1 MEVILLKEH
10 DSLGEIGDIVNV
22 KPGYARNFLFP
33 NGIAVR
39 SSKRNIALAEEQK
52 KTLQKR
58 LDRESK
64 VNQELIAQLAKV
76 EVSIEVEVGEE
87 DKMFGSVTNLD
98 IHKTLTEKDVKIDRQ
113 SISLTLSISWEYL
126 HPAFFPTSTNLF
138 ELEEFVDP
146 TTNNPSINGEI
157 FLTAFCLFVV
167 A

>member
-52 KTLQKR
+52 KTIQKR

-98 IHKTLTEKDVKIDRQ
+98 IHKALTEKDVKIDRQ
-113 SISLTLSISWEYL
+113 SILLDQPIKTLGVHNIPIKLSS
-126 HPAFFPTSTNLF
+126 
-138 ELEEFVDP
+138 
-146 TTNNPSINGEI
+146 GEKQEI
-157 FLTAFCLFVV
+157 KVYVIKA
-167 A
+167 

>member
-1 MEVILLKEH
+1 MEVILLKEYE
-10 DSLGEIGDIVNV
+10 SLGEIGDIVNV

-76 EVSIEVEVGEE
+76 EVSIAKGKKKY
-87 DKMFGSVTNLD
+87 DK
-98 IHKTLTEKDVKIDRQ
+98 RQ
-113 SISLTLSISWEYL
+113 TIKNRQWNRDKSRYVRRSS
-126 HPAFFPTSTNLF
+126 
-138 ELEEFVDP
+138 
-146 TTNNPSINGEI
+146 
-157 FLTAFCLFVV
+157 
-167 A
+167 

>member
-10 DSLGEIGDIVNV
+10 ESLGEIGDIVNV

-39 SSKRNIALAEEQK
+39 SSKRNIALADEQK

-64 VNQELIAQLAKV
+64 ANQELMAQLAKV
-76 EVSIEVEVGEE
+76 EVSIEVEVGED

-98 IHKTLTEKDVKIDRQ
+98 IHKALAEKDVKIDRQ
-113 SISLTLSISWEYL
+113 SILLDQPIKALGVHNVPVKLSS
-126 HPAFFPTSTNLF
+126 
-138 ELEEFVDP
+138 
-146 TTNNPSINGEI
+146 GEKQEI
-157 FLTAFCLFVV
+157 KVYVIKA
-167 A
+167 

>member
-98 IHKTLTEKDVKIDRQ
+98 IHKALTEKDVKIDRQ
-113 SISLTLSISWEYL
+113 SILLDQPIKTLGVHNVTIKLSS
-126 HPAFFPTSTNLF
+126 
-138 ELEEFVDP
+138 
-146 TTNNPSINGEI
+146 GEKQEI
-157 FLTAFCLFVV
+157 KVYVIKA
-167 A
+167 

>member
-58 LDRESK
+58 LDRASK

-98 IHKTLTEKDVKIDRQ
+98 IHKALTEKDLKIDRQ
-113 SISLTLSISWEYL
+113 SILLDQPIKTLGVHNVSIKLS
-126 HPAFFPTSTNLF
+126 S
-138 ELEEFVDP
+138 
-146 TTNNPSINGEI
+146 GEKQEI
-157 FLTAFCLFVV
+157 KVYVIKA
-167 A
+167 

>member
-10 DSLGEIGDIVNV
+10 ESLGEIGDIVNV

-39 SSKRNIALAEEQK
+39 SSKRNIALADEQK

-64 VNQELIAQLAKV
+64 ANQELMAQLAKV

-98 IHKTLTEKDVKIDRQ
+98 IHKALAKKDVKIDRQ
-113 SISLTLSISWEYL
+113 SILLDQPIKALGVHNVPVKLSS
-126 HPAFFPTSTNLF
+126 
-138 ELEEFVDP
+138 
-146 TTNNPSINGEI
+146 GEKQEI
-157 FLTAFCLFVV
+157 KVYVIKA
-167 A
+167 

>member
-10 DSLGEIGDIVNV
+10 ESLGEIGDIVNV

-58 LDRESK
+58 AERESK
-64 VNQELIAQLAKV
+64 ANQELIAQLAKV
-76 EVSIEVEVGEE
+76 EISIEVEVGDE

-98 IHKTLTEKDVKIDRQ
+98 IHKALTEKDVKIDRQ
-113 SISLTLSISWEYL
+113 SILLDQPIKTLGVHNVPIKLSS
-126 HPAFFPTSTNLF
+126 
-138 ELEEFVDP
+138 
-146 TTNNPSINGEI
+146 GEKQEI
-157 FLTAFCLFVV
+157 KVYVIKA
-167 A
+167 

>member
-10 DSLGEIGDIVNV
+10 ESLGEIGDIVNV

-39 SSKRNIALAEEQK
+39 SSKRNIALADEQK

-64 VNQELIAQLAKV
+64 ANQELMALLAKV

-98 IHKTLTEKDVKIDRQ
+98 IHKALAEKDVKIDRQ
-113 SISLTLSISWEYL
+113 SILLDQPIKSLGVHNVPVKLSS
-126 HPAFFPTSTNLF
+126 
-138 ELEEFVDP
+138 
-146 TTNNPSINGEI
+146 GEKQEI
-157 FLTAFCLFVV
+157 KVYVIKA
-167 A
+167 

>member
-58 LDRESK
+58 LDRASK

-87 DKMFGSVTNLD
+87 DKMIGSVTNLD
-98 IHKTLTEKDVKIDRQ
+98 IHKALTEKDVKIDRQ
-113 SISLTLSISWEYL
+113 SILLDQPIKTLGVHNVPIKLSS
-126 HPAFFPTSTNLF
+126 
-138 ELEEFVDP
+138 
-146 TTNNPSINGEI
+146 GEKQEI
-157 FLTAFCLFVV
+157 KVYVIKA
-167 A
+167 

>member
-10 DSLGEIGDIVNV
+10 ESLGEIGDIVNV

-58 LDRESK
+58 LERESK

-76 EVSIEVEVGEE
+76 EISIEVEVGEE

-98 IHKTLTEKDVKIDRQ
+98 IHKALTEKDVKIDRQ
-113 SISLTLSISWEYL
+113 SILLDQPIKTLGVHNVTIKLSS
-126 HPAFFPTSTNLF
+126 
-138 ELEEFVDP
+138 
-146 TTNNPSINGEI
+146 GEKQEI
-157 FLTAFCLFVV
+157 KV
-167 A
+167 

>member
-64 VNQELIAQLAKV
+64 ANQELMAQLAKV

-98 IHKTLTEKDVKIDRQ
+98 IHKALAEKDVKIDRQ
-113 SISLTLSISWEYL
+113 SILLDQPIKALGVHNVPVKLSS
-126 HPAFFPTSTNLF
+126 
-138 ELEEFVDP
+138 
-146 TTNNPSINGEI
+146 GEKQEI
-157 FLTAFCLFVV
+157 KVYVIKA
-167 A
+167 

>member
-10 DSLGEIGDIVNV
+10 ESLGEIGDIVNV

-58 LDRESK
+58 ADRESK

-76 EVSIEVEVGEE
+76 EISIEVEVGEE

-98 IHKTLTEKDVKIDRQ
+98 IHKALAEKDVKIDRQ
-113 SISLTLSISWEYL
+113 SILLDQPIKALGVHNVPVKLSS
-126 HPAFFPTSTNLF
+126 
-138 ELEEFVDP
+138 
-146 TTNNPSINGEI
+146 GEKQEI
-157 FLTAFCLFVV
+157 KVYVIKA
-167 A
+167 

>member
-10 DSLGEIGDIVNV
+10 ESLGEIGDIVNV

-64 VNQELIAQLAKV
+64 VNEELIAQLAKV

-98 IHKTLTEKDVKIDRQ
+98 IHKALTEKDVKIDRQ
-113 SISLTLSISWEYL
+113 SILLDQPIKTLGVHNVPIKLSSGEKQLSLI
-126 HPAFFPTSTNLF
+126 H
-138 ELEEFVDP
+138 
-146 TTNNPSINGEI
+146 I
-157 FLTAFCLFVV
+157 
-167 A
+167 

>member
-10 DSLGEIGDIVNV
+10 ESLGEIGDIVNV

-33 NGIAVR
+33 YGIAVR
-39 SSKRNIALAEEQK
+39 SSKRNIALADEQK

-64 VNQELIAQLAKV
+64 ANQELMAQLSKV

-98 IHKTLTEKDVKIDRQ
+98 IHKALAEKDVKIDRQ
-113 SISLTLSISWEYL
+113 SILLDQPIKALGVYNAPVKLSS
-126 HPAFFPTSTNLF
+126 
-138 ELEEFVDP
+138 
-146 TTNNPSINGEI
+146 GEKQEI
-157 FLTAFCLFVV
+157 KVYVIKA
-167 A
+167 

>member
-76 EVSIEVEVGEE
+76 EVSIEVEVGGE

-98 IHKTLTEKDVKIDRQ
+98 IHKALTEKDVKIDRQ
-113 SISLTLSISWEYL
+113 SILLDQPIKTLGVHNVPIKLSS
-126 HPAFFPTSTNLF
+126 
-138 ELEEFVDP
+138 
-146 TTNNPSINGEI
+146 GEKQEI
-157 FLTAFCLFVV
+157 KVYVIKA
-167 A
+167 

>member
-1 MEVILLKEH
+1 MEVILLKEYE
-10 DSLGEIGDIVNV
+10 SLGEIGDIVNV

-76 EVSIEVEVGEE
+76 EVSIAKGKKKY
-87 DKMFGSVTNLD
+87 DKL
-98 IHKTLTEKDVKIDRQ
+98 LTIKNRQ
-113 SISLTLSISWEYL
+113 WNRDKSRYVRRSS
-126 HPAFFPTSTNLF
+126 
-138 ELEEFVDP
+138 
-146 TTNNPSINGEI
+146 
-157 FLTAFCLFVV
+157 
-167 A
+167 

>member
-10 DSLGEIGDIVNV
+10 DSVGEIGDIVNV

-98 IHKTLTEKDVKIDRQ
+98 IHKALTEKDVKIDRQ
-113 SISLTLSISWEYL
+113 SILLDQPIKTLGVHNVPIKLSS
-126 HPAFFPTSTNLF
+126 
-138 ELEEFVDP
+138 
-146 TTNNPSINGEI
+146 GEKQEI
-157 FLTAFCLFVV
+157 KVYVIKA
-167 A
+167 

>member
-52 KTLQKR
+52 NTLQKR

-98 IHKTLTEKDVKIDRQ
+98 IHKALTEKDVKIDRQ
-113 SISLTLSISWEYL
+113 SILLDQPIKTLGVHNVPIKLSS
-126 HPAFFPTSTNLF
+126 
-138 ELEEFVDP
+138 
-146 TTNNPSINGEI
+146 GEKQEI
-157 FLTAFCLFVV
+157 KVYVIKA
-167 A
+167 

>member
-39 SSKRNIALAEEQK
+39 SSKRNIALADEQK

-58 LDRESK
+58 LDRASK

-98 IHKTLTEKDVKIDRQ
+98 IHKALTEKDVKIDRQ
-113 SISLTLSISWEYL
+113 SILLDQPIKTLGVHNVPIKLSS
-126 HPAFFPTSTNLF
+126 
-138 ELEEFVDP
+138 
-146 TTNNPSINGEI
+146 GEKQEI
-157 FLTAFCLFVV
+157 KVYVIKA
-167 A
+167 

>member
-58 LDRESK
+58 LDRASK

-98 IHKTLTEKDVKIDRQ
+98 IHKALTEKDVKIDRQ
-113 SISLTLSISWEYL
+113 SILLDQPIKTLGVHNVPIKLSS
-126 HPAFFPTSTNLF
+126 
-138 ELEEFVDP
+138 
-146 TTNNPSINGEI
+146 GENQEI
-157 FLTAFCLFVV
+157 KVYVIKA
-167 A
+167 

>member
-58 LDRESK
+58 AERESK
-64 VNQELIAQLAKV
+64 ANQDLIAQLAKV
-76 EVSIEVEVGEE
+76 EISIEVEVGEE

-98 IHKTLTEKDVKIDRQ
+98 IHKALTEKDVKIDRQ
-113 SISLTLSISWEYL
+113 SILLDQPIKTLGVHNVPIKLSS
-126 HPAFFPTSTNLF
+126 
-138 ELEEFVDP
+138 
-146 TTNNPSINGEI
+146 GEKQEI
-157 FLTAFCLFVV
+157 KVYVIKA
-167 A
+167 

>member
-1 MEVILLKEH
+1 MKIILLKSHEN
-10 DSLGEIGDIVNV
+10 LGNVGDIVNV

-39 SSKRNIALAEEQK
+39 SSKRNIALADEQK

-64 VNQELIAQLAKV
+64 ANQELMAQLAKV

-98 IHKTLTEKDVKIDRQ
+98 IHKALAEKDVKIDRQ
-113 SISLTLSISWEYL
+113 SILLDQPIKSLGVHSVPVKLSS
-126 HPAFFPTSTNLF
+126 
-138 ELEEFVDP
+138 
-146 TTNNPSINGEI
+146 GEKQEI
-157 FLTAFCLFVV
+157 KVYVIKA
-167 A
+167 